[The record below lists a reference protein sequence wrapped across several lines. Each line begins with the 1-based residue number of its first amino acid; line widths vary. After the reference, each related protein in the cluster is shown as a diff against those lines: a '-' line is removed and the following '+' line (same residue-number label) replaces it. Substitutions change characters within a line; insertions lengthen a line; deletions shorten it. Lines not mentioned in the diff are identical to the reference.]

1 MYSGKCGVDN
11 SSFMNSID
19 EVPEG
24 RKPTSFVYVFNMSED
39 VWQFIQTMSDKKAR
53 DLELAWNARL
63 SERELF
69 TLVDVTEPIVFVSP
83 TEVREEFLN
92 YFKSLFGNK
101 DIRVIVPKGKT
112 GETSLDCMNDEKA
125 LTTIVAAAN
134 GAKRLTVVGY
144 ATTPQFLK
152 LVRVLRERG
161 LNVFTPETPEEEDAW
176 TVNFF
181 GTKSGI
187 RQLAQKSV
195 AQEPDFMMADGLICV
210 GVEDAAKIAARKYV
224 EEHGVVIKTNKGHS
238 GVGVLLFQEGE
249 LPGVYEE
256 CRLAID
262 KILAKDIYW
271 EKFPIIIESYIPINQ
286 NIGGGCP
293 NVEYRIHKS
302 GRIEFLYYCGMRMTK
317 TGEFQGVEINQDV
330 ISDQVGAQMVDTGFF
345 IAEQY
350 AKTGYRGYFDVDFV
364 AARNGKLF
372 VTESNVRRTGGTF
385 VYHVAEKLFGK
396 DFLIATY
403 ILSNNSHDFPGDKK
417 WTFPQLSETLS
428 DVLFQKK
435 TGEGVVLVSSALLE
449 LGKFGYIVFGAN
461 KRRAY
466 EIEEEMMRLLS

>member
-1 MYSGKCGVDN
+1 MSLP
-11 SSFMNSID
+11 D

-39 VWQFIQTMSDKKAR
+39 VWPFIQTMSDIKSR

-63 SERELF
+63 SEREIF

-83 TEVREEFLN
+83 TVVRDEFLN

-101 DIRVIVPKGKT
+101 DIRVLVPIEKT
-112 GETSLDCMNDEKA
+112 GETSLDCIADEKVMS
-125 LTTIVAAAN
+125 TIVASVN
-134 GAKRLTVVGY
+134 GAKRLIVVGY
-144 ATTPQFLK
+144 ATSPQFLK
-152 LVRVLRERG
+152 LVRTLRG
-161 LNVFTPETPEEEDAW
+161 LGVNVFTPEAPEEEDAW
-176 TVNFF
+176 TINFF

-238 GVGVLLFQEGE
+238 GMGVLLFREGE
-249 LPGVYEE
+249 LPNDYHE
-256 CRLAID
+256 CKAEID
-262 KILAKDIYW
+262 KILMKDGYW
-271 EKFPIIIESYIPINQ
+271 EKFPIIVESYIPINQ

-302 GRIEFLYYCGMRMTK
+302 GRIEFLYYCGMRVTK
-317 TGEFQGVEINQDV
+317 SGEFQGVEINQDV

-345 IAEQY
+345 VAEQY
-350 AKTGYRGYFDVDFV
+350 AKVGYRGYFDVDFV
-364 AARNGKLF
+364 AGRNGKLS

-403 ILSNNSHDFPGDKK
+403 ILSNNSRDLPKGKK
-417 WTFPQLSETLS
+417 WEFTTLLTALTP
-428 DVLFQKK
+428 VLFQKK
-435 TGEGVVLVSSALLE
+435 TGEGVVLVSSSLLE